1 MLLELSLKMKS
12 FITGGILVLAVA
24 LAPQIVRA
32 QPFTNL
38 NFESPTIITS
48 SPSGYGFNFGTA
60 RIPGWTTYGSY
71 FTRTFES
78 GGDPTIVLFNNQGLD
93 SASVSLVGTNYWT
106 PAIQGNYSVLLFG
119 GTFAYQQVN
128 NTTNGASIGQTG
140 QIPLTAQS
148 LTYWGDALQVSFN
161 GQPLSLMDISN
172 TLNYTIWGADI
183 SAFAGQTGQLLFTA
197 PGLTYGSMLDNIQFS
212 SLPIPEP
219 GVLGLFG
226 LGGLAFLWH
235 RRKAKVV

>member
-1 MLLELSLKMKS
+1 MKS
-12 FITGGILVLAVA
+12 FIRGGILVLSVA
-24 LAPQIVRA
+24 LLAPQIVRA
-32 QPFTNL
+32 QAFTNL

-48 SPSGYGFNFGTA
+48 SPSGYGFNSGTA
-60 RIPGWTTYGSY
+60 RIPGWTTYGNY
-71 FTRTFES
+71 FDK
-78 GGDPTIVLFNNQGLD
+78 GGDQTIALFNNQGLD

-119 GTFAYQQVN
+119 GTFAYQQVY

-148 LTYWGDALQVSFN
+148 ITYWGNALQVTFN
-161 GQPLSLMDISN
+161 GQSLSFMDVSN

-219 GVLGLFG
+219 GILSLFG
-226 LGGLAFLWH
+226 LGGLAFLCH
-235 RRKAKVV
+235 RRKAKTV